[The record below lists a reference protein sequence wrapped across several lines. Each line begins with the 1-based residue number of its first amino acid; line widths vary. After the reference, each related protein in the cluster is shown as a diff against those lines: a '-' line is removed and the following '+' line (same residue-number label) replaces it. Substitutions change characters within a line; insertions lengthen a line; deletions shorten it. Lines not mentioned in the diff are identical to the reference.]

1 MALKKSE
8 LYSFLWASCDELRG
22 GMDASQYKDY
32 VLFMLF
38 IKYISDKYGTSADF
52 APTNINQQIADAIP
66 VELPPTVLEQT
77 AIAAVLLP
85 WTPSS
90 TRATA
95 RSRSATGATLRCRW
109 RGSGICRRAM
119 PATPR
124 SNRHTPNRV
133 VALSLTRPVRTASA
147 TVISVSE

>member
-1 MALKKSE
+1 
-8 LYSFLWASCDELRG
+8 
-22 GMDASQYKDY
+22 MDASQYKDY

-52 APTNINQQIADAIP
+52 APPVAIPKGANNSQASAPTNINQQIADAIP
-66 VELPPTVLEQT
+66 VELPPTVPEQT

-109 RGSGICRRAM
+109 RG
-119 PATPR
+119 
-124 SNRHTPNRV
+124 
-133 VALSLTRPVRTASA
+133 
-147 TVISVSE
+147 